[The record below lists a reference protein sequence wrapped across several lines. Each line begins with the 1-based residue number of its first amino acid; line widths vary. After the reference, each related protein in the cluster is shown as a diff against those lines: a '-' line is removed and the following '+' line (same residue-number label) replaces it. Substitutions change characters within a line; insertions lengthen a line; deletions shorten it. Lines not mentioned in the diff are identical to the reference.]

1 MNSISSF
8 KIALDAHGSDLG
20 TSSAVEGAL
29 RAISEL
35 NCEVILVGD
44 KTEIES
50 HLKDGLWPKGLS
62 HVQADEKIEMCEEP
76 VKALRKKPNS
86 SIALAGKIVKAGQ
99 ADAMIGA
106 GNTGAMMACA
116 LLTIGRIKGVERPGI
131 AVELPAP
138 GDGTGAKA
146 RQILMDAGA
155 NIDAEPLWLFQH
167 ALMARTYVQHRW
179 DEKLPSIGLL
189 SNGEEASKGDALR
202 KQSFTLLENIEGFIG
217 NCEGKDLTTGNPQ
230 IVITDGFTG
239 NVALK
244 TIEATFKSI
253 SKMFM
258 EVLSRP
264 ELAAASAQIM
274 PHMFMSAKE
283 VHPDSFGGA
292 VLLGV
297 NSPVIISHGHSNGDT
312 IFNAIRVAIEC
323 LESGV
328 VEAIKQEIA
337 STQANEAVS
346 S

>member
-1 MNSISSF
+1 MDNTYY

-20 TSSAVEGAL
+20 IASAVEGAL
-29 RAISEL
+29 RAIQEL
-35 NCEVILVGD
+35 DCEVILVGD

-50 HLKDGLWPKGLS
+50 HLKDGIWPQKLL
-62 HVQADEKIEMCEEP
+62 HVQADEKIEMSEEP

-86 SIALAGKIVKAGQ
+86 SINICGQLVKDGNAH
-99 ADAMIGA
+99 AMVGA

-138 GDGTGAKA
+138 GDGTGAKG

-155 NIDAEPLWLFQH
+155 NIDSEALWLYQH
-167 ALMARTYVQHRW
+167 ALMAKAYVQHRW
-179 DEKLPSIGLL
+179 EEKLPSIGLL

-202 KQSFTLLENIEGFIG
+202 KQAFALLENIEGFIG

-253 SKMFM
+253 AKMFM
-258 EVLSRP
+258 EVLAQP
-264 ELAAASAQIM
+264 ELAAASAQVM

-283 VHPDSFGGA
+283 MHPDSFGGA

-312 IFNAIRVAIEC
+312 IFNAVRVAYEC
-323 LESGV
+323 LQSGV
-328 VEAIKQEIA
+328 VEAIKEEIA
-337 STQANEAVS
+337 IAGTVAEVS